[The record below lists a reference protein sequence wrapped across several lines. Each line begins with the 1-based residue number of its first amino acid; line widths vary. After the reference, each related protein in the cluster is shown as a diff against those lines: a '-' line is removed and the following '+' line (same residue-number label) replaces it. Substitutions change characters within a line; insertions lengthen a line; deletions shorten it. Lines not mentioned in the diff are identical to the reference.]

1 MPHGC
6 PEDGS
11 LAGCGHAGVD
21 RHIVPE
27 GIRLRVKRFGAAL
40 SILTIGLL
48 ILAACGGNNNATG
61 GKGTSSTFPVKGA
74 CGGTQTLKAS
84 GSTAQENAMSR
95 FVKAFEQAC
104 PGQSVNY
111 TPNGSGAGV
120 SEFIGSQTD
129 FGGSDSPL
137 SKDEYD
143 KGGQRCGSPVW
154 NLPMVF
160 GPIVIAYNVNGLTS
174 LNLNGAT
181 AANIFDGDIRTWND
195 PEIQALNL

>member
-1 MPHGC
+1 M
-6 PEDGS
+6 
-11 LAGCGHAGVD
+11 AARRTAVWRVCGHAGVD

-61 GKGTSSTFPVKGA
+61 GKGTSSTFPVKVA

-111 TPNGSGAGV
+111 TPTGSGAGI
-120 SEFIGSQTD
+120 SEFMGGPPD

-137 SKDEYD
+137 NLGEYANAT
-143 KGGQRCGSPVW
+143 QRCDLAGVES
-154 NLPMVF
+154 
-160 GPIVIAYNVNGLTS
+160 
-174 LNLNGAT
+174 
-181 AANIFDGDIRTWND
+181 
-195 PEIQALNL
+195 

>member
-6 PEDGS
+6 QEDGS
-11 LAGCGHAGVD
+11 LAGYGHAGVD

-27 GIRLRVKRFGAAL
+27 GIRLKVKRFGAAL
-40 SILTIGLL
+40 SILTTGLL

-61 GKGTSSTFPVKGA
+61 GNGTSNTLPVKVA

-111 TPNGSGAGV
+111 TPNGSGAGDRKSV
-120 SEFIGSQTD
+120 
-129 FGGSDSPL
+129 
-137 SKDEYD
+137 
-143 KGGQRCGSPVW
+143 V
-154 NLPMVF
+154 
-160 GPIVIAYNVNGLTS
+160 
-174 LNLNGAT
+174 
-181 AANIFDGDIRTWND
+181 
-195 PEIQALNL
+195 